1 MSQEQTINEMMMNN
15 EMNVV
20 APIVEEKKKR
30 VYKKKEIAVVDAPIV
45 EETIV
50 VEKKKRVNKKK
61 ASLVVEEECDEKE
74 NEMMSLNDCDAKDV
88 DWEGNVYESDS
99 DDIVVAVVRFSEET
113 KKEDGGVKVKKV
125 RKAKVVKIRDENTP
139 ETASEKLKR
148 EAKEMIAKAKELE
161 KEEKMKENINEIKE
175 KLLLKRTLKRDALEL
190 KISEMRDERLLLCVE
205 IRKINEEMSEEEMI
219 ELYNSEKK
227 TGGASA
233 NREVREFETLTGG
246 SRKLKYAPSDVLC
259 KVEEGK
265 TLASVEYH
273 SRPRVKCSHI
283 ECVITTRRVCNICET
298 RQTCKECAV
307 CPSCDENEIGDAS
320 DDE

>member
-20 APIVEEKKKR
+20 APIVEEKKKK
-30 VYKKKEIAVVDAPIV
+30 VYKKKATAVVDAPIV

-61 ASLVVEEECDEKE
+61 AFIVEEADDKE
-74 NEMMSLNDCDAKDV
+74 IEMMSAEDKDAKDV
-88 DWEGNVYESDS
+88 DWEGKVYESDS
-99 DDIVVAVVRFSEET
+99 DERVVAPIVKFSEET
-113 KKEDGGVKVKKV
+113 KKNDGGVKVKKV

-139 ETASEKLKR
+139 ETQSEKLKR

-161 KEEKMKENINEIKE
+161 KEEKQKENITEIKE

-205 IRKINEEMSEEEMI
+205 IRKIDEEMTEDEMI
-219 ELYNSEKK
+219 ALYNSEKK
-227 TGGASA
+227 SGGASA

-246 SRKLKYAPSDVLC
+246 HRKLKYAPSDVLC

-273 SRPRVKCSHI
+273 SRPRVKCSHF
-283 ECVITTRRVCNICET
+283 ECEITTRRVCNICESV
-298 RQTCKECAV
+298 QTCKEHSV
-307 CPSCDENEIGDAS
+307 CPSCDKSEEGNGS